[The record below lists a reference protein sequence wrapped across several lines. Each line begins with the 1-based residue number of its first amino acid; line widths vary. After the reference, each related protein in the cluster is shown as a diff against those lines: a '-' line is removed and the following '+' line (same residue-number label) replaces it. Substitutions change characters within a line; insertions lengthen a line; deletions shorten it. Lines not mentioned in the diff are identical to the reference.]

1 MVRSVFK
8 IHDRI
13 SIPQF
18 WFCVFSAR
26 ATCTVRSRGSR
37 ATFGRVRKAR
47 MGLFID
53 EKADERQRQA
63 LQSIFAGEAGGWPAG
78 FAANESD
85 RFLK

>member
-1 MVRSVFK
+1 
-8 IHDRI
+8 
-13 SIPQF
+13 
-18 WFCVFSAR
+18 
-26 ATCTVRSRGSR
+26 
-37 ATFGRVRKAR
+37 

-53 EKADERQRQA
+53 EKVDERQRQA